1 MQAMRQEAI
10 LERRQAAYTWASS
23 AGFSKTGM
31 GAPKVMADLVES
43 LAGAVFL
50 DTDRWSLSPGCRLVG
65 SAMCS

>member
-1 MQAMRQEAI
+1 M
-10 LERRQAAYTWASS
+10 ERRQAAYAWASS

-50 DTDRWSLSPGCRLVG
+50 DTDRYSMLSSWPDFRTDGGHQG
-65 SAMCS
+65 S

>member
-1 MQAMRQEAI
+1 VQALRQEAI

-50 DTDRWSLSPGCRLVG
+50 DTDR
-65 SAMCS
+65 

>member
-1 MQAMRQEAI
+1 MHCGTQALRQEAV

-31 GAPKVMADLVES
+31 GAPKVMADLTES

-50 DTDRWSLSPGCRLVG
+50 DTDRWALSPLC
-65 SAMCS
+65 

>member
-1 MQAMRQEAI
+1 MQALRQEAI

-50 DTDRWSLSPGCRLVG
+50 DTDR
-65 SAMCS
+65 

>member
-1 MQAMRQEAI
+1 M
-10 LERRQAAYTWASS
+10 ERRQAAYAWASS

-50 DTDRWSLSPGCRLVG
+50 DTDRCG
-65 SAMCS
+65 SQAAGGMGT